1 MAKVRSRMRRLNRN
15 PRRRMTRTT
24 CRSDFMA
31 LWQTAFPD
39 QVDARRPRA
48 ALTAKPRKPIRR
60 RSAKM
65 RGLMDIYR
73 ERKAAYLKK
82 HPWCA
87 VVPHDGRQR
96 NRATEIHHTRGRAGT
111 LLLDERYWLPV
122 SASGHDF
129 IHANPKLARELG
141 YLCQPGEWNKTDN
154 DESDLSRK

>member
-1 MAKVRSRMRRLNRN
+1 
-15 PRRRMTRTT
+15 
-24 CRSDFMA
+24 MA
-31 LWQTAFPD
+31 LWHEAFPD

-65 RGLMDIYR
+65 RGQMDIYR
-73 ERKAAYLKK
+73 ERKAAFLKK

-129 IHANPKLARELG
+129 IHDNPKLARDLG
-141 YLCQPGEWNKTDN
+141 YLCKPGEWNKAGN
-154 DESDLSRK
+154 ARISGANH